1 MRERTKL
8 LVLAACALPRF
19 LALAVWAHPEP
30 TLYRSLAESLA
41 DHLRLTLDGAAATH
55 IEPFAPAVMAAGR
68 AVLGGSGWAMLLG
81 PILLA
86 SVAGV
91 VLFTFT
97 RAQTNSD
104 RSAWITTI
112 LYALSPYLVR
122 QSAALMEITVAT
134 ALLILV
140 TGRMREVR
148 TIGHAVVAGL
158 LFAAVLLTRFSF
170 LPIAAGGI
178 LLIAFRGSVVRAAV
192 ATAVLLA
199 SLAPW
204 MAYNHLVGGTYL
216 PPRIGENLF
225 ESTNPWATE
234 IVPRVNVDVLGS
246 LADTLAREDL
256 ARQGITNPSMGQRDR
271 ALLDRTR
278 EFVHGH
284 FGEAV
289 WLRARN
295 LGFVLQPRLLPF
307 TERAGEARLVNGQL
321 EIPPQIPRPLSAEL
335 VAGGFQA
342 LLLVAGALGIWRRRR
357 HLGDDAFLLIVLG
370 GVLIVNVVF
379 FPTSRLLAPMTFVL
393 MFYAGVAAGPKTG
406 PTTTSAAAPRP
417 R

>member
-8 LVLAACALPRF
+8 LVLAACAIPRL
-19 LALAVWAHPEP
+19 LALAVWPHPEP

-68 AVLGGSGWAMLLG
+68 AVLGRSAWAMLLG

-86 SVAGV
+86 SAAGV

-97 RAQTNSD
+97 RAQTNSE

-158 LFAAVLLTRFSF
+158 LFAALLLTRFSF
-170 LPIAAGGI
+170 LPIVAGG
-178 LLIAFRGSVVRAAV
+178 LLLMAFRGSVVRAAV
-192 ATAVLLA
+192 ATGVIVA

-204 MAYNHLVGGTYL
+204 TAYNRAVGGTYL

-225 ESTNPWATE
+225 VSTNEWTPDV
-234 IVPRVNVDVLGS
+234 IPRVNVDVLVPLGD
-246 LADTLAREDL
+246 ALARGDL
-256 ARQGITNPSMGQRDR
+256 AARGNTNPTMAQRDR
-271 ALLDRTR
+271 ALHDRAR
-278 EFVHGH
+278 EFVHAH

-289 WLRARN
+289 WLKVRN
-295 LGFVLQPRLLPF
+295 VGFALQPRLLPF
-307 TERAGEARLVNGQL
+307 TERAGEARVVNGQL
-321 EIPPQIPRPLSAEL
+321 EIPPQIPRPLSTEL

-342 LLLVAGALGIWRRRR
+342 LLVIGGALGIWRRRR
-357 HLGDDAFLLIVLG
+357 HLGADAFLLIVLG

-379 FPTSRLLAPMTFVL
+379 FPTSRLLAPMTFAL
-393 MFYAGVAAGPKTG
+393 MFYAGAAAGPTTR
-406 PTTTSAAAPRP
+406 PTTTSAGAPRP